1 MSGLLGEA
9 TGWARDGGRAL
20 LAQAELQRPIFHH
33 LRAAAVG
40 GSADM
45 FAHAKGARSKVGE
58 AEASDGLTSLKE
70 VRDAG
75 GGSEGGRG
83 GGREG
88 AGAGG
93 RR

>member
-1 MSGLLGEA
+1 
-9 TGWARDGGRAL
+9 
-20 LAQAELQRPIFHH
+20 
-33 LRAAAVG
+33 
-40 GSADM
+40 M